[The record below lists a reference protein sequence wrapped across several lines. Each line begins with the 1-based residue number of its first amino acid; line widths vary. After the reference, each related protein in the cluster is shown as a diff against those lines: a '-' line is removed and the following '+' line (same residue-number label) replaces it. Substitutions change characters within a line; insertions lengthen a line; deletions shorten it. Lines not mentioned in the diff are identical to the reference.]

1 MARNSQ
7 LFAMLNSY
15 KNLNLNLR
23 NMENRIFYSLNIED
37 IQTVALEELDRVLT
51 GEEIEM
57 IMNEVPERIPW
68 YEIIADVMYQKI
80 DAK

>member
-1 MARNSQ
+1 MMWHREKNQ
-7 LFAMLNSY
+7 TLNIG
-15 KNLNLNLR
+15 

-37 IQTVALEELDRVLT
+37 IQAVASEELERVLT
-51 GEEIEM
+51 DEEIE
-57 IMNEVPERIPW
+57 IIINEVPERIPW

>member
-1 MARNSQ
+1 MGCGIE
-7 LFAMLNSY
+7 

-51 GEEIEM
+51 DEEIEM

-68 YEIIADVMYQKI
+68 YEIIADVMYQKV